1 MSLIQKYIWVVK
13 TIHRAGRITL
23 RELNERWREN
33 VDLSGGLD
41 LQRQTFDR
49 WKGGILDMFGIVIDC
64 EQHGRY
70 NYFIANPEVLE
81 NGEMRTWLLETY
93 GTVDALSSS
102 LSIHDRI
109 LTEEVP
115 SSQNFL
121 AIVLEAMK
129 ANSVLT
135 ITHQSFGKDEA
146 KTFDVEPYCMKMS
159 ARRWYLLAR
168 NVDRNCLR
176 LYALDRLENVRM
188 TDVKFAMPKDFN
200 AKEYF
205 SEYFGIMLDDK
216 VPVQRIVL
224 RADEY
229 HQHYMRTLPLHPSQR
244 EIFTCDKY
252 ADFELHLRHTYDFY
266 MKLMSFGD
274 MIKVMEPESLRDEL
288 RKWLNKTLKVY
299 DESKGNESKTF

>member
-13 TIHRAGRITL
+13 TIHRAERITL
-23 RELNERWREN
+23 KELNEKWREN

-64 EQHGRY
+64 EQRSRY
-70 NYFIANPEVLE
+70 NYFIANPEVFE
-81 NGEMRTWLLETY
+81 NGEMRTWLLDTY
-93 GTVDALSSS
+93 GTVDALSNS
-102 LSIHDRI
+102 LAIHDRI
-109 LTEEVP
+109 LTEDVP

-121 AIVLEAMK
+121 TIVLEAMK
-129 ANSVLT
+129 ANRVLK
-135 ITHQSFGKDEA
+135 ITHQSFGNDEA
-146 KTFDVEPYCMKMS
+146 KTFGVEPYCVKMS
-159 ARRWYLLAR
+159 AQRWYLLAR
-168 NVDRNCLR
+168 NVDRDYLR
-176 LYALDRLENVRM
+176 LYALDRLDNVQM
-188 TDVKFAMPKDFN
+188 TEAKFSLPKDFN

-229 HQHYMRTLPLHPSQR
+229 HQHYMRTLPLHPSQK

-252 ADFELHLRHTYDFY
+252 ADFELHLRPTYDFY
-266 MKLMSFGD
+266 MKLMSFGN
-274 MIKVMEPESLRDEL
+274 MVKVMEPQSLRDEL
-288 RKWLNKTLKVY
+288 CKWLRKTLEVY
-299 DESKGNESKTF
+299 SEEPLD